1 MKGQLRSRDQRAL
14 ELQVET
20 EQLQEQAARQNA
32 VIASLKKRIQ
42 VYCYHICNDPYMC
55 HVKISTNL
63 NDYPVSCDNDTTFNT
78 SNSEAYHWTLYFSS
92 PAFSFRT
99 CFSVFQFDI
108 IPQPVS
114 QSSW

>member
-42 VYCYHICNDPYMC
+42 VYCYHIPNVPYIC
-55 HVKISTNL
+55 HIKI
-63 NDYPVSCDNDTTFNT
+63 NT
-78 SNSEAYHWTLYFSS
+78 
-92 PAFSFRT
+92 FSFSLFVHPLRHT
-99 CFSVFQFDI
+99 CKTRHVN
-108 IPQPVS
+108 
-114 QSSW
+114 

>member
-42 VYCYHICNDPYMC
+42 VYCYHTCNAPYLC
-55 HVKISTNL
+55 HIKIS
-63 NDYPVSCDNDTTFNT
+63 S
-78 SNSEAYHWTLYFSS
+78 
-92 PAFSFRT
+92 FSFSLFVHPLGHT
-99 CFSVFQFDI
+99 CNIGHAIYILQFIHYKTQLI
-108 IPQPVS
+108 IYGHPPNITQ
-114 QSSW
+114 